1 MNMIANDH
9 RLRRQEIMLRLLDY
23 ETLSY
28 QKLSDQYFVSRSS
41 LSNDFNLIKHLFQKD
56 GASLSFNNSGTF
68 FSGSEIQAQQILKR
82 LMISQDQ
89 PFYLDGFDS
98 ALYNRVICL
107 LQEYSDSLQQPIPG
121 DNMAQISTSIC
132 LLIGRAKAGHRIQL
146 LDTNY
151 LEPTRYYPRLWELI
165 SRLESACDLAFSAS
179 ELGYLVTILL
189 GSGFSQ
195 EEGQVQENLK
205 DQIRVL
211 IQDVSLIINLDLQ
224 DDHKLLEDI
233 AIHMNQLF
241 TRLQANNSL
250 VNPLLA
256 DIKSNYHALFQDVK
270 FLLTNE
276 GSRYGLP
283 AACPLISDDEIG
295 FLVLH
300 IQAAIERKF
309 IQKKVVIVSPNGIGV
324 STYINAKIQR
334 FLPNLHDIQI
344 VSLKQLEKLEVED
357 ISFIISTVPIENL
370 KRPVITISPLCTEED
385 MRQIMTAYA
394 EVVARQSTLNQYQ
407 MMNHG
412 RGLIDA
418 IYKGNFKSQEEA
430 LSFLLDQQPDM
441 NQAKKAQVLASILE
455 REAQQSTYLDKGI
468 AIPHANPQLVET
480 SNISVL
486 LLDKAIA
493 WGYDKVDV
501 VVLLLVAKEE
511 TSKVGD
517 VMYFIVEGVRN
528 KAWLLKQLENDYGM
542 CEWTTR

>member
-1 MNMIANDH
+1 MNMIANDN

-205 DQIRVL
+205 DQIRAL

-233 AIHMNQLF
+233 AIHMKQLF

>member
-1 MNMIANDH
+1 M
-9 RLRRQEIMLRLLDY
+9 
-23 ETLSY
+23 
-28 QKLSDQYFVSRSS
+28 
-41 LSNDFNLIKHLFQKD
+41 
-56 GASLSFNNSGTF
+56 
-68 FSGSEIQAQQILKR
+68 
-82 LMISQDQ
+82 
-89 PFYLDGFDS
+89 
-98 ALYNRVICL
+98 
-107 LQEYSDSLQQPIPG
+107 
-121 DNMAQISTSIC
+121 
-132 LLIGRAKAGHRIQL
+132 
-146 LDTNY
+146 
-151 LEPTRYYPRLWELI
+151 
-165 SRLESACDLAFSAS
+165 
-179 ELGYLVTILL
+179 TILL

-205 DQIRVL
+205 DQIRAL

-241 TRLQANNSL
+241 TRLQAKISL

-270 FLLTNE
+270 YLLTNE

-283 AACPLISDDEIG
+283 ATCPLISDDEIG

>member
-1 MNMIANDH
+1 MNMIANDN

-28 QKLSDQYFVSRSS
+28 QKLSNQYFVSRSS

-165 SRLESACDLAFSAS
+165 SRLEAACDLAFSAS

-205 DQIRVL
+205 DQIRAL

-542 CEWTTR
+542 CE

>member
-1 MNMIANDH
+1 MNMIANDN

-205 DQIRVL
+205 DQIRAL
-211 IQDVSLIINLDLQ
+211 IQDVSLIINLDLL

-241 TRLQANNSL
+241 TRLQAKISL

-270 FLLTNE
+270 YLLTNE

-283 AACPLISDDEIG
+283 ATCPLISDDEIG

-418 IYKGNFKSQEEA
+418 IYKGNFKSQEDA

-542 CEWTTR
+542 CE

>member
-1 MNMIANDH
+1 MNMIANDN

-205 DQIRVL
+205 DQIRAL

-542 CEWTTR
+542 CE

>member
-1 MNMIANDH
+1 MNMIANDN

-107 LQEYSDSLQQPIPG
+107 LQEYSDSLQHPIPG

-165 SRLESACDLAFSAS
+165 NRLESACDLAFSAS

-205 DQIRVL
+205 DQIRAL
-211 IQDVSLIINLDLQ
+211 IQDVSLIINLDLL

-542 CEWTTR
+542 CE

>member
-1 MNMIANDH
+1 MNMIANDN

-205 DQIRVL
+205 DQIRAL

-233 AIHMNQLF
+233 AIHMKQLF

-542 CEWTTR
+542 CE

>member
-1 MNMIANDH
+1 MNMIANDN

-89 PFYLDGFDS
+89 PFNLDGFDS

-165 SRLESACDLAFSAS
+165 SRLESACDLAFNAS

-205 DQIRVL
+205 DQIRAL

-270 FLLTNE
+270 YLLTNE

-542 CEWTTR
+542 CE

>member
-1 MNMIANDH
+1 MNMIANDN

-121 DNMAQISTSIC
+121 DNMAQISASIC

-165 SRLESACDLAFSAS
+165 SRLEAACDLAFSAS

-205 DQIRVL
+205 DQIRAL
-211 IQDVSLIINLDLQ
+211 IQ
-224 DDHKLLEDI
+224 DI
-233 AIHMNQLF
+233 AIHMHQLF

-250 VNPLLA
+250 VHPLLA
-256 DIKSNYHALFQDVK
+256 DINSNYHALFQDVK

-357 ISFIISTVPIENL
+357 ISFIISTVPIEGL

-412 RGLIDA
+412 RGLING
-418 IYKGNFKSQEEA
+418 IYKGNFKTQEEA

-501 VVLLLVAKEE
+501 IVLLLVAKEE

-528 KAWLLKQLENDYGM
+528 KPWLLKQLENDYGM
-542 CEWTTR
+542 CE

>member
-1 MNMIANDH
+1 MNMIANDN

-107 LQEYSDSLQQPIPG
+107 LQEYSDSLQHPIPG

-205 DQIRVL
+205 DQIRAL

-270 FLLTNE
+270 YLLTNE

-542 CEWTTR
+542 CE

>member
-1 MNMIANDH
+1 MNMIANDN

-205 DQIRVL
+205 DQIRAL

-283 AACPLISDDEIG
+283 VACPLISDDEIG

-418 IYKGNFKSQEEA
+418 IYKVNFKSQEEA

-501 VVLLLVAKEE
+501 IVLLLVAKEE

-542 CEWTTR
+542 CE

>member
-1 MNMIANDH
+1 MNMIANDN

-165 SRLESACDLAFSAS
+165 SRLEADCDLAFSAS

-205 DQIRVL
+205 DQIRAL

-241 TRLQANNSL
+241 TRLQAKISL

-270 FLLTNE
+270 YLLTNE

-283 AACPLISDDEIG
+283 ATCPLISDDEIG

-334 FLPNLHDIQI
+334 LLPNLHDIQI

-357 ISFIISTVPIENL
+357 ISFIISTVPIEGL

-412 RGLIDA
+412 RGLINA

-542 CEWTTR
+542 CE

>member
-1 MNMIANDH
+1 MNMIANDN

-205 DQIRVL
+205 DQIRAL

-283 AACPLISDDEIG
+283 ATCPLISDDEIG

-542 CEWTTR
+542 CE

>member
-1 MNMIANDH
+1 MNMIANDN

-165 SRLESACDLAFSAS
+165 NRLESACDLAFSAS

-233 AIHMNQLF
+233 AIHMKQLF

-542 CEWTTR
+542 CE

>member
-1 MNMIANDH
+1 MNMIANDN

-82 LMISQDQ
+82 LMISQDH

-165 SRLESACDLAFSAS
+165 SQLEAVCELVFSAS

-205 DQIRVL
+205 DQIRAL

-241 TRLQANNSL
+241 TRLQAKISL

-270 FLLTNE
+270 YLLTNE

-283 AACPLISDDEIG
+283 ATCPLISDDEIG

-334 FLPNLHDIQI
+334 LLPNLHDIQI

-357 ISFIISTVPIENL
+357 ISFIISTVPIEGL

-412 RGLIDA
+412 RGLINA

-542 CEWTTR
+542 CE

>member
-1 MNMIANDH
+1 MNMIANDN

-132 LLIGRAKAGHRIQL
+132 LLIGRAKAGHHIQL

-151 LEPTRYYPRLWELI
+151 LEPTRYYPRLWDLI
-165 SRLESACDLAFSAS
+165 SRLEAVCDLVFSAS
-179 ELGYLVTILL
+179 ELVYLVTILL

-195 EEGQVQENLK
+195 EAGQVQENLK

-441 NQAKKAQVLASILE
+441 NQAKKVQVLASILE

-542 CEWTTR
+542 CE

>member
-1 MNMIANDH
+1 MNMIANDN

-205 DQIRVL
+205 DQIRAL

>member
-1 MNMIANDH
+1 MNMIANDN

-89 PFYLDGFDS
+89 AFYLDGFDS

-205 DQIRVL
+205 DQISAL

-270 FLLTNE
+270 YLLTNE

-283 AACPLISDDEIG
+283 VACPLISDDEIG

-542 CEWTTR
+542 CE

>member
-1 MNMIANDH
+1 MNMIANDN

-41 LSNDFNLIKHLFQKD
+41 LSNDFNLIKHFFQKD

-82 LMISQDQ
+82 LMISQHQ

-107 LQEYSDSLQQPIPG
+107 LQEYSDSLQLPIPG

-205 DQIRVL
+205 DQIRAL

-241 TRLQANNSL
+241 TRLQAKISL

-270 FLLTNE
+270 YLLTNE

-283 AACPLISDDEIG
+283 ATCPLISDDEIG

-334 FLPNLHDIQI
+334 LLPNLHDIQI

-357 ISFIISTVPIENL
+357 ISFIISTVPIEGL

-412 RGLIDA
+412 RGLING
-418 IYKGNFKSQEEA
+418 IYKGNFKTQEEA

-441 NQAKKAQVLASILE
+441 NQAKKTQVLASILE

-501 VVLLLVAKEE
+501 IVLLLVAKEE

-528 KAWLLKQLENDYGM
+528 KPWLLKQLENDYGM
-542 CEWTTR
+542 CE

>member
-1 MNMIANDH
+1 MNMIANDNK
-9 RLRRQEIMLRLLDY
+9 LRRQEIMLRLLDY

-205 DQIRVL
+205 DQIRAL

-542 CEWTTR
+542 CE

>member
-1 MNMIANDH
+1 MNTIANDN

-98 ALYNRVICL
+98 ALYNQVICL

-165 SRLESACDLAFSAS
+165 SRLEADCDLAFSAS

-205 DQIRVL
+205 DQIRAL

-241 TRLQANNSL
+241 TRLQAKISL

-270 FLLTNE
+270 YLLTNE

-283 AACPLISDDEIG
+283 ATCPLISDDEIG

-334 FLPNLHDIQI
+334 LLPNLHDIQI

-357 ISFIISTVPIENL
+357 ISFIISTVPIEGL

-412 RGLIDA
+412 RGLINA

-542 CEWTTR
+542 CE

>member
-1 MNMIANDH
+1 MNMIANDN

-28 QKLSDQYFVSRSS
+28 QKLSDQYYVSRSS

-82 LMISQDQ
+82 LMISQNQ

-205 DQIRVL
+205 DQIRAL

-542 CEWTTR
+542 CE

>member
-1 MNMIANDH
+1 MNMIANDN
-9 RLRRQEIMLRLLDY
+9 RLRRQEIMLRLLNY

-41 LSNDFNLIKHLFQKD
+41 LSNDFNLIKHFFQKD

-82 LMISQDQ
+82 LMISQDP
-89 PFYLDGFDS
+89 PFYLENFDS
-98 ALYNRVICL
+98 ALYNRIILL

-165 SRLESACDLAFSAS
+165 SQLEAVCDLVFSAS
-179 ELGYLVTILL
+179 ELVYLVTILL

-195 EEGQVQENLK
+195 EAGQIQEGLK
-205 DQIRVL
+205 NQIRAL
-211 IQDVSLIINLDLQ
+211 IQDVSLIINLDLL

-241 TRLQANNSL
+241 TRLQAKISL

-270 FLLTNE
+270 YLLTNE

-283 AACPLISDDEIG
+283 ATCPLISDDEIG

-309 IQKKVVIVSPNGIGV
+309 IQKKMVIVSPNGIGV

-542 CEWTTR
+542 CE

>member
-1 MNMIANDH
+1 MNMIANDN

-107 LQEYSDSLQQPIPG
+107 LQEYSDSLQHPIPG

-205 DQIRVL
+205 DQIRAL

-283 AACPLISDDEIG
+283 VACPLISDDEIG

-441 NQAKKAQVLASILE
+441 NQAQKAQVLASILE

-501 VVLLLVAKEE
+501 IVLLLVAKEE

-542 CEWTTR
+542 CE

>member
-1 MNMIANDH
+1 MNMIANDN

-89 PFYLDGFDS
+89 PFYLEGFDS

-205 DQIRVL
+205 DQIRAL

-270 FLLTNE
+270 YLLTNE

-283 AACPLISDDEIG
+283 VACPLISDDEIG

-430 LSFLLDQQPDM
+430 LSFLLDQQKDLKE
-441 NQAKKAQVLASILE
+441 AKKTQVLASILE

-501 VVLLLVAKEE
+501 IVLLLVAKEE

-542 CEWTTR
+542 CE

>member
-1 MNMIANDH
+1 MNMIANDN

-28 QKLSDQYFVSRSS
+28 QKLSDQYYVSRSS

-165 SRLESACDLAFSAS
+165 SQLEAVCDLVFSAS
-179 ELGYLVTILL
+179 ELVYLVTILI

-195 EEGQVQENLK
+195 EAGQVQENLK

-233 AIHMNQLF
+233 TIHMNQLF

-270 FLLTNE
+270 YLLTNE

-283 AACPLISDDEIG
+283 AARPLISDDEIG

-517 VMYFIVEGVRN
+517 VMYFVVEGVRN
-528 KAWLLKQLENDYGM
+528 KPWLLKQLENDYGM
-542 CEWTTR
+542 CE

>member
-1 MNMIANDH
+1 MNMIANDN

-98 ALYNRVICL
+98 ALYNRVICV

-195 EEGQVQENLK
+195 EEGQVQDNLK
-205 DQIRVL
+205 DQIRAL

-276 GSRYGLP
+276 CSRYGLP

-542 CEWTTR
+542 CE

>member
-1 MNMIANDH
+1 MNMIANDN

-98 ALYNRVICL
+98 ALYDRVICL

-205 DQIRVL
+205 DQIRAL

-283 AACPLISDDEIG
+283 AARPLISDDEIG

-542 CEWTTR
+542 CE

>member
-1 MNMIANDH
+1 
-9 RLRRQEIMLRLLDY
+9 
-23 ETLSY
+23 
-28 QKLSDQYFVSRSS
+28 
-41 LSNDFNLIKHLFQKD
+41 
-56 GASLSFNNSGTF
+56 
-68 FSGSEIQAQQILKR
+68 
-82 LMISQDQ
+82 MISQDQ

-165 SRLESACDLAFSAS
+165 NRLESACDLAFSAS

-233 AIHMNQLF
+233 AIHMKQLF

-542 CEWTTR
+542 CE

>member
-1 MNMIANDH
+1 MNMIANDN

-195 EEGQVQENLK
+195 EEGQVQDNLK
-205 DQIRVL
+205 DQIRAL

-276 GSRYGLP
+276 CSRYGLP

-542 CEWTTR
+542 CE

>member
-1 MNMIANDH
+1 MNMIANDN

-41 LSNDFNLIKHLFQKD
+41 LSNDFNLIKHFFQKD

-82 LMISQDQ
+82 LMISQHQ

-121 DNMAQISTSIC
+121 DNMVQISTTIC
-132 LLIGRAKAGHRIQL
+132 LLIGRAKAGHHIQL

-151 LEPTRYYPRLWELI
+151 LEPTRYYPRLWDLI
-165 SRLESACDLAFSAS
+165 SRLEAVCDLVFSAS
-179 ELGYLVTILL
+179 ELVYLVTILL

-195 EEGQVQENLK
+195 EAGQVQENLK

-233 AIHMNQLF
+233 TIHMNQLF
-241 TRLQANNSL
+241 TRLQAKISL

-270 FLLTNE
+270 YLLTNE

-283 AACPLISDDEIG
+283 ATCPLISDDEIG

-357 ISFIISTVPIENL
+357 ISFIISTVPIEGL

-412 RGLIDA
+412 RGLING
-418 IYKGNFKSQEEA
+418 IYKGNFKTQEEA
-430 LSFLLDQQPDM
+430 LSFLLDQQKDM
-441 NQAKKAQVLASILE
+441 NQAKKTQVLASILE

-501 VVLLLVAKEE
+501 IVLLLVAKEE

-528 KAWLLKQLENDYGM
+528 KPWLLKQLENDYGM
-542 CEWTTR
+542 CE

>member
-1 MNMIANDH
+1 MNMIANDN

-89 PFYLDGFDS
+89 AFYLDGFDS

-121 DNMAQISTSIC
+121 DNMVQISTTIC
-132 LLIGRAKAGHRIQL
+132 LLIGRAKAGHHIQL

-151 LEPTRYYPRLWELI
+151 LEPTRYYPRLWDLI
-165 SRLESACDLAFSAS
+165 SRLEAVCDLVFSAS
-179 ELGYLVTILL
+179 ELVYLVTILL

-195 EEGQVQENLK
+195 EAGQIQEVLK
-205 DQIRVL
+205 NQIRAL
-211 IQDVSLIINLDLQ
+211 IQDVSLIINLDLL

-241 TRLQANNSL
+241 TRLQAKISL

-270 FLLTNE
+270 YLLTNE

-283 AACPLISDDEIG
+283 ATCPLISDDEIG

-357 ISFIISTVPIENL
+357 ISFIISTVPIEGL

-412 RGLIDA
+412 RGLING
-418 IYKGNFKSQEEA
+418 IYKANFKTQEEA
-430 LSFLLDQQPDM
+430 LSFLLDQQKDLKE
-441 NQAKKAQVLASILE
+441 AKKTQVLASILE

-528 KAWLLKQLENDYGM
+528 KPWLLKQLENDYGM
-542 CEWTTR
+542 CE

>member
-1 MNMIANDH
+1 MNMIANDN

-89 PFYLDGFDS
+89 AFYLDGFDS

-205 DQIRVL
+205 DQISAL

-233 AIHMNQLF
+233 AIHMKQLF

-542 CEWTTR
+542 CE

>member
-1 MNMIANDH
+1 MNMIANDN

-205 DQIRVL
+205 DQIRAL
-211 IQDVSLIINLDLQ
+211 IQDVSLIINLDLL

-241 TRLQANNSL
+241 TRLQAKISL

-418 IYKGNFKSQEEA
+418 IYKGNFKSQEDA

-542 CEWTTR
+542 CE

>member
-1 MNMIANDH
+1 MNMIANDN

-89 PFYLDGFDS
+89 AFYLDGFDS

-205 DQIRVL
+205 DQISAL

-542 CEWTTR
+542 CE

>member
-1 MNMIANDH
+1 MNMIANDN

-107 LQEYSDSLQQPIPG
+107 LQEYSDSLQHPIPG

-205 DQIRVL
+205 DQIRAL

-283 AACPLISDDEIG
+283 VACPLISDDEIG

-344 VSLKQLEKLEVED
+344 VSLKQLEKIEVED

-370 KRPVITISPLCTEED
+370 KRPVITISPLRTEED

-542 CEWTTR
+542 CE